1 MLLRGDNWR
10 KNVNWSF
17 DFSVNE
23 KQMAVC
29 QWKVKILFYCQG
41 LILGASAL
49 RNSWP
54 LLCSV
59 WETETRLILTCLSV
73 VKWLLRATMNYL
85 KVVLETLERV
95 DPWLRP
101 TLSRNVLL
109 LERLILSAVP
119 ELMPARLMETLID
132 VFSSEFGQRAIDNPW
147 WMKQQLVVEALLMWA
162 WCLLFGMQ
170 IICKCGSEA
179 VLLVISHWWK
189 LWLKK
194 TMRRTAQIVACYVP
208 KCSID

>member
-1 MLLRGDNWR
+1 
-10 KNVNWSF
+10 
-17 DFSVNE
+17 
-23 KQMAVC
+23 
-29 QWKVKILFYCQG
+29 
-41 LILGASAL
+41 
-49 RNSWP
+49 
-54 LLCSV
+54 
-59 WETETRLILTCLSV
+59 
-73 VKWLLRATMNYL
+73 MNYL

-147 WMKQQLVVEALLMWA
+147 WIKQQLVVEALLMRA

-170 IICKCGSEA
+170 IICKCGGEEIFILRVGCNFEHNVPDYWLRFLKRQGQSPPVNLSTGLSFCRSCGA
-179 VLLVISHWWK
+179 SQFSNCHGKKHCCPWNIPSNVCPLVN
-189 LWLKK
+189 
-194 TMRRTAQIVACYVP
+194 TG
-208 KCSID
+208 DD